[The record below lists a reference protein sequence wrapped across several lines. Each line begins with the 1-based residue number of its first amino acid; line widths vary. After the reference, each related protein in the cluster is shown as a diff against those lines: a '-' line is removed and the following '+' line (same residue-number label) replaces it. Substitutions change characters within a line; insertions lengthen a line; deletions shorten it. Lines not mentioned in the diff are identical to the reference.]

1 MKLEFMASCAVIVP
15 DPPRSRKLYVDALG
29 LPLESAGDDEYAHSE
44 RIEGVKHFGVW
55 PLYQAAQACFGTP
68 DWPADRTVPQASVEF
83 DVAAPEQ
90 VQAAADE
97 LAAAGHT
104 LLHDAREE
112 PWGQTV
118 ARVQAP
124 EGTIVGISFTPSM
137 HDG

>member
-90 VQAAADE
+90 VQAAAGG
-97 LAAAGHT
+97 LAPPGAT
-104 LLHDAREE
+104 PPPQPPQE
-112 PWGQTV
+112 PGG
-118 ARVQAP
+118 P
-124 EGTIVGISFTPSM
+124 
-137 HDG
+137 H